1 MLLDW
6 LVILHWAWRPS
17 QYLLMIWIVRS
28 AQCKLTQI
36 PTNNT
41 ELKYYFLAQKY
52 FTVRPGLDCS
62 ISGHHYHYILF
73 LYLLARRDQRGPTLS
88 FDCKSLMSHCF
99 VWCQPGPAQTHLL
112 AARGRKSVSA
122 EIKLNSLLQLLQTG
136 LLAVNMAVYSNIFG
150 GGLWR
155 QNIFIFF
162 GNSRKNKKF
171 WETNVFLGVIFGIF

>member
-1 MLLDW
+1 
-6 LVILHWAWRPS
+6 
-17 QYLLMIWIVRS
+17 MIWIVRS

-150 GGLWR
+150 GGGGGK
-155 QNIFIFF
+155 IFYFSSGILERIRNF
-162 GNSRKNKKF
+162 GKQMYF
-171 WETNVFLGVIFGIF
+171 WG